1 MSRKKMTEQQKQRR
15 ITRILMIMS
24 GHVGQ
29 DNKVGMGEFYE
40 QVFEKT
46 YAHRINDTR
55 PLRKLIDELQ
65 NDGSPILSDGDGYW
79 WAATPS
85 ELERYCVRRRGSA
98 LRILKKESNMRK
110 ISMPE
115 LVGQLLI
122 DFKKQKRR

>member
-1 MSRKKMTEQQKQRR
+1 MSRKKMTEQEKQRR

-24 GHVGQ
+24 GHVGRGK
-29 DNKVGMGEFYE
+29 KVGMGKLYE
-40 QVFEKT
+40 QVFEET

-65 NDGSPILSDGDGYW
+65 NDGSPILSDCDGYW
-79 WAATPS
+79 WAATPA

-98 LRILKKESNMRK
+98 LRILKKESNMRN
-110 ISMPE
+110 IAMPE

-122 DFKKQKRR
+122 DFKKQERR